1 VLRRRLAVL
10 ACACSMSA
18 ACADTGDGGSPASV
32 DVASESSPPADGD
45 VFTEVGADEVP
56 SVSGPDEAAPVVES
70 IAPVAETGV
79 PGIDSEDAF
88 CRAWSEY
95 AGSVQALSF
104 AWAVQPDLAA
114 ATLEVA
120 ASDAVSAAVTTM
132 SLELPAEIESNRAAL
147 TVDVPG
153 PFLRR
158 AERARQA
165 LVDAG
170 ATDDQIE
177 QLGDAWIAAITAAGV
192 DDEDLRVVVP
202 DDVAEKLAVAAADF
216 VDGVPSILE
225 DPTLDTTEFDITPS
239 LDHIFENCPDRG
251 TLAGNDFVDDGS

>member
-1 VLRRRLAVL
+1 MHTVGMGPVLRRRLAVL

-18 ACADTGDGGSPASV
+18 ACAGTGDGGSPASV
-32 DVASESSPPADGD
+32 DVASESSPLVDGD

-56 SVSGPDEAAPVVES
+56 SVPGPDEAAPVVES

-79 PGIDSEDAF
+79 PGIDSENAF

-147 TVDVPG
+147 TVSRNTNMTPRG
-153 PFLRR
+153 IWQRR
-158 AERARQA
+158 
-165 LVDAG
+165 
-170 ATDDQIE
+170 
-177 QLGDAWIAAITAAGV
+177 
-192 DDEDLRVVVP
+192 
-202 DDVAEKLAVAAADF
+202 F
-216 VDGVPSILE
+216 C
-225 DPTLDTTEFDITPS
+225 PTGKSGFTNGTPPACWPKSCAPTETSSSSVTTP
-239 LDHIFENCPDRG
+239 
-251 TLAGNDFVDDGS
+251 